1 MARTDC
7 LDLPH
12 PSPYDSLNN
21 RTCDKDPDSTRGTVF
36 MSHDGQ
42 IKATSTILGDF
53 SLPGMMADP
62 TKAKKGNN

>member
-1 MARTDC
+1 MT
-7 LDLPH
+7 
-12 PSPYDSLNN
+12 PSITGHVTNTLIVPGGS
-21 RTCDKDPDSTRGTVF
+21 VF